1 MVLIAAILLIN
12 VHRTTTAFTEAC
24 FPPSSTMNTEKKKW
38 SQTIL
43 IEKFECVPKTVQDS
57 GIRSSVLKARLG
69 FVGELEEKH

>member
-1 MVLIAAILLIN
+1 MVLIAAVLLIN

-24 FPPSSTMNTEKKKW
+24 FPPSTMNTEKKKW
-38 SQTIL
+38 SHTIL